1 MLQCR
6 TARPLQYKHFFLTSY
21 QKYLSFSARQE
32 GRVLESLGRFHVE
45 DGLPRGTRQIL
56 DRLAREKH
64 VTHGRWPCIMQSP
77 LPSLATTIDNHNLV
91 NDLVIM
97 NNTHGMI
104 LAIVN

>member
-6 TARPLQYKHFFLTSY
+6 TARLLQHNKFFL
-21 QKYLSFSARQE
+21 KLLSRSTLVFSARQE
-32 GRVLESLGRFHVE
+32 GVLESLGRFHVE
-45 DGLPRGTRQIL
+45 DELPRGTRQIL

-64 VTHGRWPCIMQSP
+64 VTHGRWPCIMQSA
-77 LPSLATTIDNHNLV
+77 LPSLATTIVNHNLV

-97 NNTHGMI
+97 NNTHAMI